1 MPIKAQS
8 LAERATETARIDYGD
23 LGDLNVKFY
32 PGKFTVGFL
41 GRLSGA
47 ETDDQLNAAL
57 EEFCTIV
64 TEWDLL
70 GPDDKPLPVSRD
82 TAVDQGLD
90 VLRDIVQGIGKQLRP
105 SQPAS

>member
-1 MPIKAQS
+1 MPIKAKS
-8 LAERATETARIDYGD
+8 LSERATETARIDYGE

-32 PGKFTVGFL
+32 PGKFTIGFL

-47 ETDDQLNAAL
+47 ETEEQLDAAL

-70 GPDDKPLPVSRD
+70 DEKGKSLPVSRD

-90 VLRDIVQGIGKQLRP
+90 VLRDIVQGIAKQLRP
-105 SQPAS
+105 SPAAS